1 MMSAPSLIELGYQKQ
16 GLSLYI
22 HVPFCASKCAYCDFY
37 SAANPCDDEIDGYVA
52 ALLAQVAAWGA
63 RYQQPV
69 KSVYF
74 GGGTPSLLGVRI
86 GAVLAGVRAA
96 FVVALD
102 AEITLEVNPDSID
115 AASLALWLD
124 AGVNRIS
131 MGVQSFDE
139 GMLRWLGRRHDVA
152 GAVEACALLRDADV
166 NFSID
171 LICGIPGLSD
181 ELWLGTL
188 DSAVAS
194 SASHVSVYSLT
205 IEEGTPLADAL
216 DSGAFVMPDDDVVAQ
231 QMNAATDVLGAAGIG
246 RYEVANYAR
255 LGHESVHNTGY
266 WTGVSY
272 LGFGPS
278 AASMLAD
285 ESGNRYRFM
294 LHDSTQEYFANPA
307 IVLVEPEEVLSPA
320 EALREDVML
329 GLRLVA
335 GVSDALV
342 CEAGVRSVMEDLAGQ
357 GLVDFDS
364 DTQHWRT
371 TAQGWL
377 LGNVVFAAVWCA

>member
-1 MMSAPSLIELGYQKQ
+1 MSAPSLIELGYQKR

-22 HVPFCASKCAYCDFY
+22 HVPYCVSKCAYCDFY
-37 SAANPCDDEIDGYVA
+37 SAVAPCAADIDRYVK

-63 RYQQPV
+63 HYRQPIR
-69 KSVYF
+69 SVYF
-74 GGGTPSLLGVRI
+74 GGGTPSLLGARI
-86 GAVLAGVRAA
+86 GAVLDGVRSA
-96 FVVALD
+96 FDVATD

-115 AASLALWLD
+115 ATSLVQWLD

-139 GMLRWLGRRHDVA
+139 GILRWLGRRHDVA
-152 GAVEACALLRDADV
+152 GAAAACALLREAGVD
-166 NFSID
+166 FSVD

-181 ELWLGTL
+181 ELWLASL
-188 DSAVAS
+188 ESAIKS
-194 SASHVSVYSLT
+194 GASHVSVYSLT

-216 DSGAFVMPDDDVVAQ
+216 DSGEFVMPDDDVVAQ
-231 QMNAATDVLGAAGIG
+231 QMNIAADVLGAAGIK

-255 LGHESVHNTGY
+255 PGHKSVHNTGY

-278 AASMLAD
+278 AASMLTDDA
-285 ESGNRYRFM
+285 GNRYRFI

-307 IVLVEPEEVLSPA
+307 IASGEPEEVLSPA

-329 GLRLVA
+329 GLRLVL

-342 CEAGVRSVMEDLAGQ
+342 GEAGVRYVMEDLAEQ
-357 GLVDFDS
+357 GLVEFDS
-364 DTQHWRT
+364 GTQHWRT